1 MWGKDDTI
9 RFMIKAAAGSTVREH
24 LQPGEERDY
33 AFVHPTLGSFVI
45 RLTDHSITLPIL
57 PALGI
62 EEPLTAPA
70 YLKEGH
76 LYPGTPQCEANA
88 AARIQHLEME
98 REMLQQ
104 NRASLNRPDTGL

>member
-1 MWGKDDTI
+1 MGGKDDTI
-9 RFMIKAAAGSTVREH
+9 RFMINAAAGSTMLEH

-62 EEPLTAPA
+62 KEPVLTPA
-70 YLKEGH
+70 YLEEGR
-76 LYPGTPQCEANA
+76 LYPGTPQGEADE

-98 REMLQQ
+98 REMLQR
-104 NRASLNRPDTGL
+104 NRESLIRPDIGM